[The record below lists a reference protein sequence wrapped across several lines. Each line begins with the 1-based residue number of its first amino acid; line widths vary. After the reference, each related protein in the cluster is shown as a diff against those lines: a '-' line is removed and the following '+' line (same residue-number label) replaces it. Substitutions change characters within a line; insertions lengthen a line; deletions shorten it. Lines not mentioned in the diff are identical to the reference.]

1 MGRVVVPDLTSSQA
15 YDAIF
20 SNLNTVQSMGRVV
33 VPDLTSSQ
41 AYDAIFS
48 NLNHC
53 PVNGQSGSAG
63 PNF

>member
-1 MGRVVVPDLTSSQA
+1 
-15 YDAIF
+15 
-20 SNLNTVQSMGRVV
+20 MGRVV